1 MVRSNNHKQRNTC
14 RHQGLQN
21 QQLENRRIL
30 KVKSELDTAIDNM
43 AKEAIDQGES
53 ISLAPTWEDLLVIML
68 QMYGDTSYEAKIE
81 FQSSIRL
88 AGQVLDRLSGLINAM
103 QPIIAIA
110 QKSDLSEEDAKKIK
124 KLDKKVRK
132 IIKLVERSK

>member
-1 MVRSNNHKQRNTC
+1 M
-14 RHQGLQN
+14 
-21 QQLENRRIL
+21 
-30 KVKSELDTAIDNM
+30 KSELDTAIDNM